1 MKRLFNLVLL
11 IMLALQ
17 AGAKDELQ
25 IKPIVTVAG
34 IENDEYEYYME
45 VILVNESFDIA
56 NLQFDL
62 LFPEGV
68 EYMDYEFDE
77 RVPST
82 TTKKGKNVVTEYD
95 FSVQTNVLA
104 SGYTRFMFV
113 LGGEMRK
120 IEKGSGSIML
130 IYFKTS
136 SEITCEF
143 TPSR

>member
-62 LFPEGV
+62 LS
-68 EYMDYEFDE
+68 
-77 RVPST
+77 R
-82 TTKKGKNVVTEYD
+82 
-95 FSVQTNVLA
+95 
-104 SGYTRFMFV
+104 RC
-113 LGGEMRK
+113 R
-120 IEKGSGSIML
+120 
-130 IYFKTS
+130 IYGL
-136 SEITCEF
+136 
-143 TPSR
+143 